1 MSLTLSEQLKR
12 EQLSYPQT
20 LLHHLQKLRH
30 FVTVEG
36 EDKLQQ
42 WKNLI
47 EKENFQPSTRN
58 LAYYLAL
65 RQEDIRDLQ
74 LALMPWG
81 LSSLGRIESKVLPT
95 LDAVIATLGA
105 VCHQESSLYPNIPL

>member
-20 LLHHLQKLRH
+20 LLHHLQRLRH

-36 EDKLQQ
+36 EEKLQQ

-81 LSSLGRIESKVLPT
+81 LSSLGRIES
-95 LDAVIATLGA
+95 
-105 VCHQESSLYPNIPL
+105 

>member
-36 EDKLQQ
+36 EEKLQQ

-65 RQEDIRDLQ
+65 RQEYPGFTISFN
-74 LALMPWG
+74 ALGIIFP
-81 LSSLGRIESKVLPT
+81 RP
-95 LDAVIATLGA
+95 D
-105 VCHQESSLYPNIPL
+105 